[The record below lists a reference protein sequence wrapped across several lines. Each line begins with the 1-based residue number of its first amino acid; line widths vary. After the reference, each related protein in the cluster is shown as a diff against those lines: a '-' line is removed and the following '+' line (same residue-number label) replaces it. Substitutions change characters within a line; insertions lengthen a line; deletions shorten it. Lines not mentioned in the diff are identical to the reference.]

1 LARHYFQE
9 FALKKTFML
18 VAGAC
23 AAALSFSAA
32 AEPVTYQLDP
42 NHTYPSF
49 EADHFGGVSVWR
61 GKFNT
66 SSGTVV
72 IDRAAHTG
80 TVDVVTKVASANTG
94 NAKLDEELGSPMF
107 FDAAKYPDAH
117 FQGNLQFNGDTPVA
131 AVGTL
136 TLHGVTQ
143 PLTLQIKSFK
153 CIINPMLKKEDCGV
167 DAYAEFDRDAFG
179 VDFGKSYGF
188 SMKTKLLISAE
199 GIKQ

>member
-1 LARHYFQE
+1 
-9 FALKKTFML
+9 LKKTLML
-18 VAGAC
+18 AV
-23 AAALSFSAA
+23 AAATAAVSFSAA

-42 NHTYPSF
+42 SHTYPSF

-72 IDRAAHTG
+72 IDRAAKTG
-80 TVDVVTKVASANTG
+80 TVDVVTKVASVNTG
-94 NAKLDEELGSPMF
+94 NAKLDEHLQSPTF
-107 FDAAKYPDAH
+107 FDAAKFPDAH
-117 FQGNLQFNGDTPVA
+117 FQGKLQFDGDTPVA
-131 AVGTL
+131 AVGSL

-153 CIINPMLKKEDCGV
+153 CFTNPMLKKEDCGV
-167 DAYAEFDRDAFG
+167 DAYGEFDRGSFG
-179 VDFGKSYGF
+179 VDYGKAYGF
-188 SMKTKLLISAE
+188 SMLTKLEIQAE